1 MATNASKS
9 VSMITQ
15 FHRTSAG
22 TVSTSD
28 AQHDV
33 ATSVT
38 ANDCL
43 IGEQEK
49 QPGRRLRNLL
59 LVGNAVAWIVIVL
72 AARAWLF

>member
-1 MATNASKS
+1 MATTVSKS

-15 FHRTSAG
+15 LHRTAIG

-28 AQHDV
+28 APHDV
-33 ATSVT
+33 ATSLTVD
-38 ANDCL
+38 DCV
-43 IGEQEK
+43 ISEQEK
-49 QPGRRLRNLL
+49 QSGRRLRNLL